1 MVVCCINPVVSL
13 DNIHVGRQITLW
25 LVRGITGVR
34 HVMGRGGGWGRD
46 WGHSSPS
53 NINICRYAGTSKHS
67 AVMSPLTHHI
77 LLHNIIQLGSTQN
90 LWFMQDYPCIMGIC
104 RDTYWTTSQ
113 TNSFRSGDPKIIL
126 CYMCC
131 FVVLI

>member
-1 MVVCCINPVVSL
+1 MAVCCINPVVSL

-25 LVRGITGVR
+25 PVRGITGVR
-34 HVMGRGGGWGRD
+34 HVMGRGGGWG

-53 NINICRYAGTSKHS
+53 NINICRYAWSSKHS
-67 AVMSPLTHHI
+67 AVMSPLTHTTYCYI
-77 LLHNIIQLGSTQN
+77 TQLGSTQN
-90 LWFMQDYPCIMGIC
+90 LWFMQDYPCIMGKC

-126 CYMCC
+126 CYMYCI
-131 FVVLI
+131 VLLI

>member
-1 MVVCCINPVVSL
+1 MVVCCINPTVSL

-25 LVRGITGVR
+25 LVRGITGV
-34 HVMGRGGGWGRD
+34 VMGRGWGWG

-67 AVMSPLTHHI
+67 AVMSPLTHTTYFY
-77 LLHNIIQLGSTQN
+77 IIQLGSTQN
-90 LWFMQDYPCIMGIC
+90 LWFMHDYPCIMGKC

-126 CYMCC
+126 CYMYCI
-131 FVVLI
+131 VLLI